1 MSVSPFLMTSMTPL
15 YIHVVTPSTLTLSQ
29 RPTVS
34 WSSARD
40 RDGDRESESVKGSN
54 TCQQYKV
61 SESDKERV
69 CVSESGS
76 RVWENWGS
84 VRERARE
91 RELERVR
98 VTESMILSLLV
109 RQAESGLQVVLRQ
122 PILALLMSSSGNDDS
137 NKNVTVGKLALSYSY
152 LSYCRV
158 VSQLLLQNEAKVCV
172 LHELIASTMNI
183 LQQKSRNCIK
193 SQKIASKVKKLTFS
207 QKTRNLEI
215 WISQQPHIVIQIE
228 WCHWIGN
235 PFFYL
240 SPEAY
245 INPIKRT

>member
-76 RVWENWGS
+76 RVWENWGERERER

-122 PILALLMSSSGNDDS
+122 PILALLVAMAIQIRMWQLEPARPGR
-137 NKNVTVGKLALSYSY
+137 VTHK
-152 LSYCRV
+152 
-158 VSQLLLQNEAKVCV
+158 LLLHFEAKAYS
-172 LHELIASTMNI
+172 LH
-183 LQQKSRNCIK
+183 
-193 SQKIASKVKKLTFS
+193 
-207 QKTRNLEI
+207 
-215 WISQQPHIVIQIE
+215 
-228 WCHWIGN
+228 GN
-235 PFFYL
+235 
-240 SPEAY
+240 S
-245 INPIKRT
+245 